1 MKFRSMSKFKAFLP
15 LIAGIALVPL
25 IVDIAFMLLFSSS
38 LLGLLPVGFGPGGM
52 GDWAYDQLPNGY
64 EIWRLNSR
72 NIQVVKGNGTVILD
86 GYVLEF
92 CYNESFIGIKHIST
106 DEGYSRGQ
114 SDTKNLDT
122 SNPDFYLIDA
132 QNDAVCGP
140 LTADDYQKQLQTRR
154 IQDMCGWIP
163 TVPTPDGAIA

>member
-1 MKFRSMSKFKAFLP
+1 MLFRS
-15 LIAGIALVPL
+15 
-25 IVDIAFMLLFSSS
+25 
-38 LLGLLPVGFGPGGM
+38 
-52 GDWAYDQLPNGY
+52 
-64 EIWRLNSR
+64 LNSR
-72 NIQVVKGNGTVILD
+72 NIHVVKGNGTVILD

-122 SNPDFYLIDA
+122 SNPDFYLIEA
-132 QNDAVCGP
+132 QNDAVYGP
-140 LTADDYQKQLQTRR
+140 LTADDYQKQLQTRQ

-163 TVPTPDGAIA
+163 TVPTPDGASA